1 MGCNSSEQQRLIIA
15 ALPFI
20 PLATTMSSPSMA
32 NPLPAIPPALFFLV
46 PLFAVVILLLALS
59 HRPAHCAA
67 NQPSQKRRALVS
79 YLAIA
84 SLTVLSTLTGALGL
98 TASYP
103 STNSPTPVELAKAK
117 AESVVQAF
125 LFLECKHN
133 HSDLI
138 SLIN

>member
-1 MGCNSSEQQRLIIA
+1 LGCNSSEQQRLIIA
-15 ALPFI
+15 ALAFI

-59 HRPAHCAA
+59 HRPA
-67 NQPSQKRRALVS
+67 NQQRRALVS

-98 TASYP
+98 TASYA
-103 STNSPTPVELAKAK
+103 STNPPTPVELAKAK

-125 LFLECKHN
+125 LFLECKYN